1 MRVLITGTDTGVG
14 KTWVGCALA
23 LALQSAGKQVV
34 TVKPVETGCS
44 GAPGDKEDGVLLA
57 RATGQAQPTHAIF
70 RLAEQMPPT
79 LASDRSGITIDFDA
93 LVLKI
98 ERFAESA
105 EYLLV
110 EGAGGLLL
118 PVTWEWNMVDVARAL
133 GACALVVGVDR
144 LGTINHTLLTISA
157 LELAGVPC
165 AGVVLTTPETVDQ
178 STGSNAAAIAQLSG
192 LDRVVA
198 APRTAYPDRTD
209 AMRAVV
215 GWLGRIPTGGPADGW
230 TVGRVG

>member
-1 MRVLITGTDTGVG
+1 MRILITGTDTGVG

-34 TVKPVETGCS
+34 AIKPVETSCP
-44 GAPGDKEDGVLLA
+44 GAPGEREDGVRLA
-57 RATGQAQPTHAIF
+57 GATGQPQPTHAIF
-70 RLAEQMPPT
+70 RLPEQLPPS

-93 LVLKI
+93 LVLRI
-98 ERFAESA
+98 ERYAENA
-105 EYLLV
+105 EYLLI

-133 GACALVVGVDR
+133 GASALVVGVDR
-144 LGTINHTLLTISA
+144 LGTISQTLLTLSA

-165 AGVVLTTPETVDQ
+165 AGVVLTTPETADQ
-178 STGSNAAAIAQLSG
+178 STRFNAAAIARLSG
-192 LDRVVA
+192 LERVVA

-209 AMRAVV
+209 AMRTVA
-215 GWLGRIPTGGPADGW
+215 GWLNRMPAHL
-230 TVGRVG
+230 

>member
-1 MRVLITGTDTGVG
+1 MRILITGTDSGVG

-34 TVKPVETGCS
+34 AIKPLETGCA
-44 GAPGDKEDGVLLA
+44 GAPGEREDGVLLA
-57 RATGQAQPTHAIF
+57 QATGQSQPTHAMF
-70 RLAEQMPPT
+70 RIPERVPPT

-98 ERFAESA
+98 ERYGENAD
-105 EYLLV
+105 YLLL

-118 PVTWEWNMVDVARAL
+118 PVTWEWNMVDLARAL

-144 LGTINHTLLTISA
+144 LGTINHTLLSLSA

-165 AGVVLTTPETVDQ
+165 AGVVLTTPETLDQ
-178 STGSNAAAIAQLSG
+178 STGSNAAAIARLSG
-192 LDRVVA
+192 LERVVA

-215 GWLGRIPTGGPADGW
+215 GWLSRVPA
-230 TVGRVG
+230 TA

>member
-1 MRVLITGTDTGVG
+1 MRILVTGTDTGVG

-23 LALQSAGKQVV
+23 LALQSAGKQVIA
-34 TVKPVETGCS
+34 VKPVETGCA
-44 GAPGDKEDGVLLA
+44 GAPGDREDGVLLA
-57 RATGQAQPTHAIF
+57 QATGQTEPAHAIF
-70 RLAEQMPPT
+70 RVPEQIPPT

-98 ERFAESA
+98 ERYAESA

-133 GACALVVGVDR
+133 GASALVVGVDR
-144 LGTINHTLLTISA
+144 LGTISQTLLTLSA

-165 AGVVLTTPETVDQ
+165 AGVVLTTPERADQ
-178 STGSNAAAIAQLSG
+178 STGSNAAAIARLSG

-209 AMRAVV
+209 AMRMVL
-215 GWLGRIPTGGPADGW
+215 GWLSRIPSP
-230 TVGRVG
+230 V

>member
-1 MRVLITGTDTGVG
+1 MRILITGTDTGVG

-34 TVKPVETGCS
+34 AIKPLETGCA
-44 GAPGDKEDGVLLA
+44 GVPGEREDGVLLA
-57 RATGQAQPTHAIF
+57 QATGQSQPAHAIF
-70 RLAEQMPPT
+70 RIAEQVPPT

-98 ERFAESA
+98 ERYGENA
-105 EYLLV
+105 EYLLI
-110 EGAGGLLL
+110 EGAGGLLS

-144 LGTINHTLLTISA
+144 LGTINHTLLTLSA

-165 AGVVLTTPETVDQ
+165 AGVVLTTPETIDQ
-178 STGSNAAAIAQLSG
+178 STGSNAAAIARLSG
-192 LDRVVA
+192 LERVVA
-198 APRTAYPDRTD
+198 APKTAYPDRTE
-209 AMRAVV
+209 AMRSVV
-215 GWLGRIPTGGPADGW
+215 GWLSRLPA
-230 TVGRVG
+230 TA

>member
-1 MRVLITGTDTGVG
+1 MRILITGTDTGVG
-14 KTWVGCALA
+14 KTWVGCALV

-34 TVKPVETGCS
+34 AVKPVETGCA
-44 GAPGDKEDGVLLA
+44 GAPGDREDGVLLA
-57 RATGQAQPTHAIF
+57 RATGQTQPTHAIF

-93 LVLKI
+93 LVLRI
-98 ERFAESA
+98 ERYAETA

-118 PVTWEWNMVDVARAL
+118 PVTWEWNLVDVARAL

-144 LGTINHTLLTISA
+144 LGTINQTLLTLSA

-165 AGVVLTTPETVDQ
+165 AGVVLTTPETADQ
-178 STGSNAAAIAQLSG
+178 STGSNAAAIARLSG
-192 LDRVVA
+192 LERVVA

-209 AMRAVV
+209 AMRTVV
-215 GWLGRIPTGGPADGW
+215 GWLSRVPVGG
-230 TVGRVG
+230 